1 MIVIQDYSFTRLK
14 AIVSKNVNNV
24 NTFQYKKTVNKN
36 TTYLRDYLN
45 IFNCNFL
52 GSFQL
57 MSLLIWLFIYEQ
69 NLSRQQKREKKII

>member
-57 MSLLIWLFIYEQ
+57 MSLLICAESIEV
-69 NLSRQQKREKKII
+69 NQKKNKK